1 MSHEEKLFPFDR
13 GSRKPDPAKVAE
25 FAATARK
32 LQQEREGAAGIAARL
47 LGSTPFAEWPHLAHR
62 EELRNSGALDELS
75 REVAARVDRVP
86 LESLAI
92 AELSTKIAD
101 SLAADSYPVVVLAQI
116 RAQAW
121 KDRGL
126 SLCYLARYSEALDAF
141 DRAEGHLQPFGTL
154 AHDRAIVRFARAKTL
169 QEANRFDESIALL
182 TDCKKIF
189 EDHGDTRR
197 QLLCGIAEGALLHRM
212 ARYREA
218 ITAYLELIPLAQSMD
233 DLVALA
239 GIHNNI
245 GHSSTDGGDYK
256 TAEIHLDKAVELYA
270 QLGQPLRVAGSE
282 LARGRMLVRK
292 GEIERGME
300 HLHSVREQYLRQ
312 NLVEEAGLC
321 GLDIVEAQLV
331 RGASIEAEAFAWQ
344 IVREFTA
351 AQLNRRAITA
361 LGYLSEAIAARKA
374 SAATVRNVRH
384 FINSL
389 RRTPDAEFVATA

>member
-13 GSRKPDPAKVAE
+13 GSRRPDPAKVAE

-32 LQQEREGAAGIAARL
+32 LQQEREGAAGIATRL

-154 AHDRAIVRFARAKTL
+154 AHDRAIVRLARATTL

-182 TDCKKIF
+182 QECTKIF

-197 QLLCGIAEGALLHRM
+197 QLLCANAEGALLHRM
-212 ARYREA
+212 KRFHEA
-218 ITAYLELIPLAQSMD
+218 CAAYLALLPMAEKINDRTLLAS
-233 DLVALA
+233 
-239 GIHNNI
+239 IHNNI
-245 GHSSTDGGDYK
+245 GQSSTEIGDFK
-256 TAEIHLDKAVELYA
+256 TAEAHVDQAIAIFTE
-270 QLGQPLRVAGSE
+270 LGQPLRVAASE
-282 LARGRMLVRK
+282 LARGRMFVRR
-292 GEIERGME
+292 GEIERGIN
-300 HLHSVREQYLRQ
+300 HLHAVREQYLRQ

-321 GLDIVEAQLV
+321 GLEIVEAQLA

-351 AQLNRRAITA
+351 AQLNVRAITA

-374 SAATVRNVRH
+374 SAATVQNVGH
-384 FINSL
+384 FIRSL
-389 RRTPDAEFVATA
+389 RKRPDAEFVATA

>member
-1 MSHEEKLFPFDR
+1 MSNDEKLFPFDR
-13 GSRKPDPAKVAE
+13 GKRKPDPARVAE

-32 LQQEREGAAGIAARL
+32 LQKEREGAAGVAARV
-47 LGSTPFAEWPHLAHR
+47 LGATSFAEWPRLAEH

-101 SLAADSYPVVVLAQI
+101 SLPGDAYPVVVLAQI

-126 SLCYLARYSEALDAF
+126 ALCYLARYGDALAAF
-141 DRAEGHLQPFGTL
+141 DRAEEYLQPFGTL

-169 QEANRFDESIALL
+169 QEANLFDDSIALL
-182 TDCKKIF
+182 AECKEVFK
-189 EDHGDTRR
+189 DHGDTRR
-197 QLLCGIAEGALLHRM
+197 QLLCGIGEGELLHRM
-212 ARYREA
+212 SRYPQA
-218 ITAYLELIPLAQSMD
+218 ITAYLQLIPLAND
-233 DLVALA
+233 LNDLVALA

-245 GHSSTDGGDYK
+245 GHSATDMGDYK
-256 TAEIHLDKAVELYA
+256 TAEIHLNKAVALYA
-270 QLGQPLRVAGSE
+270 DLGQPLRVAGSE

-292 GEIERGME
+292 GDIERGIE
-300 HLHSVREQYLRQ
+300 HLHSVREQYLTH

-321 GLDIVEAQLV
+321 GLDIVEAHLA
-331 RGASIEAEAFAWQ
+331 RGSSIEAEAFARQ

-351 AQLNRRAITA
+351 AQLNTRAIMA

-374 SAATVRNVRH
+374 SAATVQNVRH
-384 FINSL
+384 FIDRL
-389 RRTPDAEFVATA
+389 RRQPDAEFVATA